1 MFMFTYWFTMI
12 LRENVHQHFAVG
24 ELFLFA
30 YNRDSKYCLTSG
42 IVGSVTLVKQCLKM
56 WLFSWILLKIIIHL
70 LCAKSAS
77 LQNEEQNKT
86 QFGSKEIT
94 RQQIFKA
101 VNILGDSDVLTG
113 SAIIIFSSSVL
124 PRSSLERRQ
133 MGKTLLSWLLLQK
146 EVELWPVKHG
156 LSTYAS
162 EREALVY

>member
-1 MFMFTYWFTMI
+1 
-12 LRENVHQHFAVG
+12 
-24 ELFLFA
+24 
-30 YNRDSKYCLTSG
+30 
-42 IVGSVTLVKQCLKM
+42 
-56 WLFSWILLKIIIHL
+56 LKIIIHL

-94 RQQIFKA
+94 RQQIFKG

-133 MGKTLLSWLLLQK
+133 MCKKTSKLVGAAK
-146 EVELWPVKHG
+146 
-156 LSTYAS
+156 
-162 EREALVY
+162 RNRALACETQAVCICK

>member
-1 MFMFTYWFTMI
+1 MFINI
-12 LRENVHQHFAVG
+12 LQLGNF
-24 ELFLFA
+24 FLFA
-30 YNRDSKYCLTSG
+30 CNRDSKYCLTSG
-42 IVGSVTLVKQCLKM
+42 IVVSVTLVKQCLKM

-94 RQQIFKA
+94 RQQIFKG

-133 MGKTLLSWLLLQK
+133 MGKKTSKLVGAAK
-146 EVELWPVKHG
+146 
-156 LSTYAS
+156 
-162 EREALVY
+162 RNRALACETQAVCICK